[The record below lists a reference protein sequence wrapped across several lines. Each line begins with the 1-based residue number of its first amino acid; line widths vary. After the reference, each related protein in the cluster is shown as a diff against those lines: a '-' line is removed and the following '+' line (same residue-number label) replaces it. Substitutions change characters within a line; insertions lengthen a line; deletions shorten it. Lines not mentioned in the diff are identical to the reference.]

1 MVGRFSAGALLALA
15 AIAVPVSA
23 RSTIDF
29 GGGDAGIGGGD
40 GLRLPGYLQCVPY
53 ARQVS
58 GIQIFGDARTWWDQA
73 EGRYARGHT
82 PRVGAVM
89 AFRPY
94 AGMKLG
100 HVAAVSDILDSR
112 TVLLR
117 HANWSPIHGRRG
129 QVEDDVRAMDVSPN
143 NDWSQVRVW
152 FAPIQALGG
161 TAWPVEGFI
170 YNQKPNDRNRDLQND
185 APVQLV
191 RAGPYK
197 QLPGSHGMETVQL
210 LSTAPGAR
218 TQDRVQIVRA
228 MPYKALPNPRADD
241 SVQLVRAAP
250 YKALPGQSPSSPAVR
265 TDLRMAMNTDP
276 IGEII
281 ARRAR

>member
-15 AIAVPVSA
+15 AIAGPVGA
-23 RSTIDF
+23 RTTIDF
-29 GGGDAGIGGGD
+29 DDAAGEVGGGG

-73 EGRYARGHT
+73 EGRYARGHA

-94 AGMKLG
+94 AGMRLG

-117 HANWSPIHGRRG
+117 HANWSPINGRRG
-129 QVEDDVRAMDVSPN
+129 QVEDDVRAVDVSPN

-170 YNQKPNDRNRDLQND
+170 YNQKPGQKPGLR
-185 APVQLV
+185 APDTVQLV
-191 RAGPYK
+191 RATPYK
-197 QLPGSHGMETVQL
+197 MLPAAQSKETVE
-210 LSTAPGAR
+210 
-218 TQDRVQIVRA
+218 V
-228 MPYKALPNPRADD
+228 
-241 SVQLVRAAP
+241 VRAAP
-250 YKALPGQSPSSPAVR
+250 YKQQPGPAVR
-265 TDLRMAMNTDP
+265 SDLRLAMGSDP
-276 IGEII
+276 IGDII
-281 ARRAR
+281 ARRGR